1 MRNLNFYHKSTTVCI
16 VINLMLE
23 KIMLVMNNK
32 NAKGFS
38 LVETMIVLGIVG
50 LTTAI
55 ALPIYTNYTKTAK
68 VTESMKFLAI
78 GKTQIVSE
86 INKLG
91 ITNGTSGVEITGL
104 DTILGDQEGTYGDLT
119 INSSGVLLYTFGANS
134 GELGGNTITLVPT
147 MNNNK
152 ISWACTFTGSFPKDP
167 CTN

>member
-1 MRNLNFYHKSTTVCI
+1 MRSLTFYHNSTIVCI

-23 KIMLVMNNK
+23 KIMLVLNNK
-32 NAKGFS
+32 NTKGFS

-55 ALPIYTNYTKTAK
+55 AVPIYTNYTKTAK
-68 VTESMKFLAI
+68 VTESMEFFAV
-78 GKTQIVSE
+78 GKTHTVSE

-104 DTILGDQEGTYGDLT
+104 DTMVGDQEGTYGDLT
-119 INSSGVLLYTFGANS
+119 MNSSGVLLYTFGANS

>member
-68 VTESMKFLAI
+68 VTESMEFFAV
-78 GKTQIVSE
+78 GKTQTVSE

-104 DTILGDQEGTYGDLT
+104 DTMVGDQEGTYGNLT
-119 INSSGVLLYTFGANS
+119 MNSSGVLLYTFGANS